1 MNILE
6 KLVDW
11 FLNSQIYNGEA
22 YLAYYS
28 AKREGP
34 AYPEITAYAISLSC
48 ILYQRKKNETFLE
61 RAETCAEYMIK
72 NNENGAVPCFTDGLL
87 YPFDTGVFISSMFD
101 LYKITKKEIYLR
113 EAEKS
118 LKWLYSKADREQFA
132 AVNKIPAKRKWY
144 HVPSVHLAKLAIP
157 LLKASIYFG
166 NLEHENTASKLLDEY
181 KRLQLKDGNFQV
193 SDENPITMTH
203 PHCYA
208 TEAFLYAYYYSKRN
222 EYLEVAK
229 KACDWLSKIQNEDG
243 SLYRTY
249 PVEKR
254 AINQLNKFEK
264 VKTSDATAQA
274 TRIWKLLG
282 VNQEGIEKAYRYL
295 NGELKDNG
303 LRLLKNVS
311 LRGRLSSWRRA
322 IYSWPTFFY
331 LHSLTLPFGQM
342 RYCNELF

>member
-1 MNILE
+1 MSILE
-6 KLVDW
+6 ELVDW

-28 AKREGP
+28 AKRKGP
-34 AYPEITAYAISLSC
+34 VYPEITAYATSLSC
-48 ILYQRKKNETFLE
+48 ILYQRRKDEIFLE
-61 RAETCAEYMIK
+61 RAEKCAEYMMKINK
-72 NNENGAVPCFTDGLL
+72 NGAVPCFADGLL
-87 YPFDTGVFISSMFD
+87 YTFDTGIFISSMFD
-101 LYKITKKEIYLR
+101 LHAINKKEIYLR

-118 LKWLYSKADREQFA
+118 LKWLYLKGNRGQFA
-132 AVNKIPAKRKWY
+132 AVDKIPSKKRWF

-166 NLEHENTASKLLDEY
+166 NPEYEKTAFKLLDEY
-181 KRLQLKDGNFQV
+181 GRLQLKDGNFQV
-193 SDENPITMTH
+193 NDENPITLTH

-208 TEAFLYAYYYSKRN
+208 TEAFLYAYYCSKRD
-222 EYLEVAK
+222 EYLEIVK
-229 KACDWLSKIQNEDG
+229 KASDWLSKIQNEDG

-249 PVEKR
+249 PVEKK
-254 AINQLNKFEK
+254 IIEQSKKFEK
-264 VKTSDATAQA
+264 VKTADATAQA

-295 NGELKDNG
+295 NGELKENG

-311 LRGRLSSWRRA
+311 LRGKLFSWRRA

-331 LHSLTLPFGQM
+331 LHSLILPFGQM
-342 RYCNELF
+342 GYCNELF